1 SARRSATEVAAARV
15 GAATVRV
22 RSVFA
27 ASHSAA
33 WTSRVVFPDPGG
45 ESMTVTRR
53 PETVSYS
60 ALASTDPGTSRCQE
74 GTSRAAVTS
83 SGDGSTRGGFDVSIP
98 RVFRSAALRAMS
110 APSTGAG
117 YVLPSGRTP
126 APAGRAD
133 APLGAQ
139 ERSVEPALWSSRS
152 LRPSRVVASENHRG
166 QTEPS
171 PQGEKDERGDP
182 QVARRLPLA
191 GGDESNRGGE
201 DSAQGTEPSG
211 KQEWI
216 RGIEEAHRVPT

>member
-1 SARRSATEVAAARV
+1 DVAAARV

-60 ALASTDPGTSRCQE
+60 ALASTDPGTSLCQE

-83 SGDGSTRGGFDVSIP
+83 SGDGSTRGAFEVSIP

-110 APSTGAG
+110 DPPTRAG
-117 YVLPSGRTP
+117 YTPTVGAQPPRRDAAVRLSGR
-126 APAGRAD
+126 
-133 APLGAQ
+133 
-139 ERSVEPALWSSRS
+139 
-152 LRPSRVVASENHRG
+152 
-166 QTEPS
+166 
-171 PQGEKDERGDP
+171 
-182 QVARRLPLA
+182 
-191 GGDESNRGGE
+191 
-201 DSAQGTEPSG
+201 
-211 KQEWI
+211 
-216 RGIEEAHRVPT
+216 